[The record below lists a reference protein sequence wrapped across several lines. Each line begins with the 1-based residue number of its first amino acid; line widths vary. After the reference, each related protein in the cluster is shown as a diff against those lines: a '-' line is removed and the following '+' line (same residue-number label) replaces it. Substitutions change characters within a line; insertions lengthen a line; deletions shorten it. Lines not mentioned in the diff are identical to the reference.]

1 MAGTLREFRPRALK
15 VELSLP
21 KEGSGFTS
29 LVPPQVIRY
38 RLQLVPSAVGILVS
52 CVDSSS
58 VLVHPGSP
66 HILDQLIMKGLV
78 VLPVVSLKLFVHLP
92 LEMQS
97 VQNFTWFC
105 CVIHSGE
112 FLSSFS
118 SRNVCSCSSSVK
130 MKSLRFTPRYAC
142 NGLDP
147 NGPPIMQ
154 ALIFSVICSMFA
166 LCSLLPGEA

>member
-1 MAGTLREFRPRALK
+1 
-15 VELSLP
+15 VE
-21 KEGSGFTS
+21 FTS

-38 RLQLVPSAVGILVS
+38 RLQLVPYTVGILFS

-58 VLVHPGSP
+58 VLVHPGRP
-66 HILDQLIMKGLV
+66 HILDQLIMKVV

-105 CVIHSGE
+105 CVIHLGE

-142 NGLDP
+142 NCLDP
-147 NGPPIMQ
+147 NEPPTMQ